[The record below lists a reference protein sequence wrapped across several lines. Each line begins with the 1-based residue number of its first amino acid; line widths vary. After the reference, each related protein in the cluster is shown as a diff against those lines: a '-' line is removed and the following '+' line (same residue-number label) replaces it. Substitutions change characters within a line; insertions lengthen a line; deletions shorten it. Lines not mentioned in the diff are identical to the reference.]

1 LIKVGPVEQEGGVMF
16 RITEITM
23 TLISISN
30 RQEAPGKI
38 SKDMIVQL
46 VCVGIMM
53 LFAAMWF
60 LLAMYRS
67 TSLMSRS
74 DIEERMDEFARK
86 YIETHDKEIAR
97 ELSRLAR
104 ELENVEK
111 TAAH

>member
-1 LIKVGPVEQEGGVMF
+1 MF

-30 RQEAPGKI
+30 RKEAQGKI

-60 LLAMYRS
+60 LLAMYRA
-67 TSLMSRS
+67 TSLMSRA

-86 YIETHDKEIAR
+86 YIETHDKESAR

-104 ELENVEK
+104 ELEKIEK
-111 TAAH
+111 TSAH